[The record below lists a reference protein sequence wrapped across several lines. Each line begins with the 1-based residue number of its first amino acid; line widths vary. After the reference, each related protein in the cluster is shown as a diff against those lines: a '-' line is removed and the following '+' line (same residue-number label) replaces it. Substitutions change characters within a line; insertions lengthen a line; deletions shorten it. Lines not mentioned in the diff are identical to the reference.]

1 MEPMG
6 RICPF
11 LALAADHRTVVD
23 GYDPDH
29 RCHAVSE
36 PDPLDRPLQ
45 LQLCLT
51 EAHRGCARY
60 VAALELKRA
69 EGSRVPAAAPDA
81 RIPRT
86 RLVLDPAGVEAP
98 AGGARRPMGSRAR
111 RALLAAVAAL
121 VGVLVLASGAVEG
134 LVGLV
139 AGPSATPTPSVA
151 TSPTAGSSR
160 PASSAQATPVPSP
173 VPTATD
179 TPLAAT
185 PTPAPPAGT
194 RSYTVRSGDTLVAI
208 AEQFGT
214 SVQAI
219 QEANGL
225 GDNDV
230 INIGQVL
237 IIP

>member
-36 PDPLDRPLQ
+36 PDPLDRTRQ

-51 EAHRGCARY
+51 EAHRGCERF

-69 EGSRVPAAAPDA
+69 EGAPPSPVAPDA

-121 VGVLVLASGAVEG
+121 VGVLVLVSGVVEG

-139 AGPSATPTPSVA
+139 AGPTATPMPSVA
-151 TSPTAGSSR
+151 ASPAAGSST
-160 PASSAQATPVPSP
+160 PVSSADATPVAST
-173 VPTATD
+173 VPTAAATL
-179 TPLAAT
+179 LAST
-185 PTPAPPAGT
+185 PTPAPPAGA
-194 RSYTVRSGDTLVAI
+194 RSYTVRRGDTLVAI

-219 QEANGL
+219 QQANGL
-225 GDNDV
+225 GDTDV

-237 IIP
+237 VIP